1 MSRDRSRHRV
11 TGQSRF
17 GPNLEWQQLPV
28 LGAAE
33 QRFRAMV
40 WRAIIAGL
48 ALFWGSVALALVHW
62 LG

>member
-1 MSRDRSRHRV
+1 MSRDRSRHRG
-11 TGQSRF
+11 TAQSRF
-17 GPNLEWQQLPV
+17 GPSVEWHELPV

-33 QRFRAMV
+33 HRFRAVV

-48 ALFWGSVALALVHW
+48 ALFWGGVALALVHW